1 MPHQLRAENVTRKFG
16 RKTILEGISLTF
28 DSGRIYGF
36 VGENGSGKTVF
47 MKMLIGLMKTT
58 NGEICYDNR
67 KLKKDFDFLPSVGF
81 IIENPGFYPEMTGFD
96 NLKTLAEIRG
106 IISDEQIREWIRK
119 VGLKDNGEI
128 VDNYSLGM
136 IQRLGIAQALMEDP
150 EVIILDEV
158 TNSLDE
164 QGTALVYEL
173 LRQQKQQGK
182 IIIISSHI
190 KKDIEELCD
199 EVYRFQD
206 GGIICEK
213 KE

>member
-199 EVYRFQD
+199 EVCRFRD